1 MKKIVTIILALLVV
15 VGGGGYLLAQGADA
29 AEPGDTLYSVD
40 LLAEDVQRLL
50 TFDELKKAVLEND
63 ILAERVSELES
74 LSDQDLDV
82 EDILAEVTVQQ
93 DRVQEHLGTLEGNT
107 EMAQNQEFLQL
118 KNQYQEQL
126 QQHITVMEKVQNK
139 GDDGALQVK
148 QQLEENLDNCSKGT
162 CGSTEAGSA
171 SEDSN
176 GNGNSPTDSGQQGG
190 NEDSGSGNTGS
201 NGSDNS
207 GGSGNGGNPNN

>member
-1 MKKIVTIILALLVV
+1 MRKIVTIILVLLVV
-15 VGGGGYLLAQGADA
+15 LGGGGYLLAQSADA

-63 ILAERVSELES
+63 ILEERVLELES

-82 EDILAEVTVQQ
+82 EEILAEVTIQQ
-93 DRVQEHLGTLEGNT
+93 DRVREHLGNLEGNT
-107 EMAQNQEFLQL
+107 EMVQNQEFVQL

-126 QQHITVMEKVQNK
+126 KEHITVMEKVQNK
-139 GDDGALQVK
+139 GEDDALQVK

-162 CGSTEAGSA
+162 CGSVKDTDTDSA
-171 SEDSN
+171 SEN
-176 GNGNSPTDSGQQGG
+176 NNGNSTTDSGQQGG
-190 NEDSGSGNTGS
+190 NEDAGNG
-201 NGSDNS
+201 NNS
-207 GGSGNGGNPNN
+207 GGSGNSGNPNN